1 MIENLK
7 YFSKLSLSG
16 IVSLIKINTL
26 GSISTIAVTII
37 GIINLSKDINVVSSG
52 HVSAIPFITST
63 FASRPVGFILLCL
76 SLFAFPV
83 LIYMFANKYVLKK
96 LANKIIIDKSET
108 ILNPMLDRLFDKFKA
123 NQPGSVKNAADYSI
137 NKLKLIENI
146 KNDKTENKWL
156 KRIIVFGLKKVKMDD
171 VDFNKEDQ
179 NFYDILKIKTLETL
193 HEISEPSKNIIWL
206 TLGTQWLILGFICLT
221 KF

>member
-37 GIINLSKDINVVSSG
+37 GIINLSKDINVGSSG

-108 ILNPMLDRLFDKFKA
+108 ILNPMLDKLFNKFKA